1 VTVKRI
7 SFPSAATL
15 ASASG
20 IAAWEGMERTVTVLL
35 NYMYSVLN
43 YFTGAGPII
52 ASIVPAATAVPI
64 TPATLGPIA
73 CINRK
78 LEGLYF

>member
-1 VTVKRI
+1 MSVKRI

-35 NYMYSVLN
+35 LVITAFGYKKIPLQNA
-43 YFTGAGPII
+43 TG
-52 ASIVPAATAVPI
+52 
-64 TPATLGPIA
+64 
-73 CINRK
+73 
-78 LEGLYF
+78 F